1 MSIYKT
7 EKSPFWQYSFDVKGH
22 RFHGSTGTGSKE
34 EAKIVEADERSKAV
48 ARIRNPEQADM
59 SLDIAADRYWM
70 EHARHKKSA
79 ADIREKLKAVTRGIG
94 PAKMLRSITNMDITD
109 YIARRRGEMKKVK
122 EGEKTKLVRVRGDS
136 SVNREITL
144 LRALLTRASTA
155 WDIDIKMPN
164 WKAHKLA
171 EPRGRL
177 RSLTG
182 AEEKKLFAHLRAD
195 FHPLV
200 RFCLITGARVTSTR
214 KLTWKQVDIQ
224 AREIRLEV
232 KSKFLGEFH
241 TLPII
246 PQIEA
251 LLASL
256 RGQHPIFVFTY
267 MAARKPCEKPGNVKR
282 QKGHRYPFQR
292 DGWRRVWAKA
302 LKDAGIE
309 DFRFHDLR
317 HTAATQMLRA
327 TQNLAAVQK
336 VLGHRDVNTTMRYAH
351 VMKDDIHAALAR
363 EDHRKITGNE
373 DDEKKKAQLKI
384 VSSNG

>member
-7 EKSPFWQYSFDVKGH
+7 EKSPFLQYDFTISGN
-22 RFHGSTGTGSKE
+22 RFHGSTKTASRE
-34 EAKIVEADERSKAV
+34 EAKRVEAAERVKAR
-48 ARIRNPEQADM
+48 ASLESPEQKDM
-59 SLDIAADRYWM
+59 KLREASGRYWK
-70 EHARHKKSA
+70 EHAQHKKSA
-79 ADIREKLKAVTRGIG
+79 DDIFQKMECLVDGLG
-94 PAKMLRSITNMDITD
+94 PDKMLRSITNMDITD
-109 YIARRRGEMKKVK
+109 YIARRRGEMKKGK
-122 EGEKTKLVRVRGDS
+122 RVRGDS

-144 LRALLTRASTA
+144 LRALLTRAVTA

-171 EPRGRL
+171 EPRGRV
-177 RSLTG
+177 RSLTEE
-182 AEEKKLFAHLRAD
+182 EEKKLFTHLRAD

-200 RFCLITGARVTSTR
+200 RFCLLTGARVTSAR
-214 KLTWKQVDIQ
+214 KLTWKQVDSQ
-224 AREIRLEV
+224 AGEIRLEV

-246 PQIEA
+246 PEIVAILEEVK
-251 LLASL
+251 
-256 RGQHPIFVFTY
+256 GQHPIYVFTY
-267 MAARKPCEKPGNVKR
+267 KAARSPCAKAGTAKR
-282 QKGHRYPFQR
+282 QKGSRYPFQR
-292 DGWRRVWAKA
+292 DGWRRAWQKA

-351 VMKDDIHAALAR
+351 VMKDDIRSALAR
-363 EDHRKITGNE
+363 KSPEFHRKITGTE
-373 DDEKKKAQLKI
+373 DEQKKKASLKI
-384 VSSNG
+384 VSSKG